1 MIPRR
6 RPPFTPLDE
15 DIMPIAILWIQL
27 GVAAAVILGASV
39 FLAKS
44 ADVIAIKTGLGRS
57 FVGVVM
63 LATATSLPELVTGVS
78 SVALVGEPDLA
89 VGGAFGSNL
98 FNLLIIGLMDIFW
111 RNRYLLNHVGTS
123 PVVVGALGT
132 GIIALG
138 GVAVL
143 LHHMTTILDAWIVS
157 PLSIVLIV
165 SFAAAMYFIYLFERK
180 QNSDDDR
187 TASEEPGKYASESLP
202 KHVAIYTLTALAV
215 VGAAVWLSFVSDEV
229 AVKMGW
235 NASFMGTQFLA
246 AATSLP
252 ELATSFAALRIAA
265 PELAI
270 TNLLGSNLFN
280 MGFVLFLN
288 DVAHTGGPI
297 WTAVSQV
304 HALTGLIAI
313 AMTTVIVLAVMI
325 RPGNKQAGFVTIEA
339 GALIS
344 VYAIASLL
352 VFTIN

>member
-1 MIPRR
+1 M
-6 RPPFTPLDE
+6 T
-15 DIMPIAILWIQL
+15 IAILWIQL
-27 GVAAAVILGASV
+27 GVAAVVILGASL

-63 LATATSLPELVTGVS
+63 LATATSLPELVTGISAIAV
-78 SVALVGEPDLA
+78 VGEPDLA
-89 VGGAFGSNL
+89 AGGAFGSNL
-98 FNLLIIGLMDIFW
+98 FNLLIVGLMDIFW
-111 RNRYLLNHVGTS
+111 RNRYLLDHVGMS

-138 GVAVL
+138 GMAVL
-143 LHHMTTILDAWIVS
+143 LHHMTTILDGWLVS
-157 PLSIVLIV
+157 PLSIVLVV
-165 SFAAAMYFIYLFERK
+165 SFAAAMYFIYIFGKR
-180 QNSDDDR
+180 QDSSDDG
-187 TASEEPGKYASESLP
+187 TASEEQDKYASKRLP
-202 KHVAIYTLTALAV
+202 LHLVIYTVTALTIV
-215 VGAAVWLSFVSDEV
+215 CAAVWLSYVSDEV

-280 MGFVLFLN
+280 MGFVLFLD
-288 DVAHTGGPI
+288 DVAHTEGPI
-297 WTAVSQV
+297 WSAVSQV

-313 AMTTVIVLAVMI
+313 AMTAVIVLAVVV
-325 RPGNKQAGFVTIEA
+325 RPRNKQAGFVTVEA
-339 GALIS
+339 GVLIA
-344 VYAIASLL
+344 VYAVASLL
-352 VFTIN
+352 VFTLE